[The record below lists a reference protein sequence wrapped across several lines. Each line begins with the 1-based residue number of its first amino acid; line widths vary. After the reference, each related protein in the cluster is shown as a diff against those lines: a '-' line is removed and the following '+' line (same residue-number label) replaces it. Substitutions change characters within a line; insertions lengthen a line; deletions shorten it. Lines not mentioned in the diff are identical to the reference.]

1 MRGRERAREGGREGG
16 RERESEIQSLPSHL
30 ILRIFHVIHVDIV
43 SVPFDFWGSYVRE
56 SNRHVKAM
64 VTKVA
69 PQEIPSPFRECWW
82 PHGAVSKIG
91 WIMMD
96 LGSMVLATKAA
107 MTTPNYDPWQV
118 RFPGGFA
125 PGQAPE
131 AQSEAHGGFWSKTQL
146 LSIR

>member
-1 MRGRERAREGGREGG
+1 M
-16 RERESEIQSLPSHL
+16 

-131 AQSEAHGGFWSKTQL
+131 AQKLKVKLMAAFGPRLSSSQSDKHTILLVFDQFPGDVWS
-146 LSIR
+146 